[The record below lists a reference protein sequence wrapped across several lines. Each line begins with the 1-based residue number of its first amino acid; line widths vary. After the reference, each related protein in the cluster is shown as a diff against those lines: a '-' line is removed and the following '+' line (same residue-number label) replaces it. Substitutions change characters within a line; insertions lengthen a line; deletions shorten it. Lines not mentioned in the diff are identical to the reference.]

1 MKPTTI
7 ASLQKCKQ
15 DKKRFATITAYDYS
29 FAKLFADEGIN
40 VMLVGDSLGMTV
52 QGHDSTLPV
61 TVADIAYHTAAVR
74 RGAPNCLLLADL
86 PFMAYATPEQAFE
99 NAATVMRAGANMVK
113 IEGGEWLVETVQML
127 TERAV
132 PVCGHLGLTPQ
143 SVNIFGGYKVQ
154 GRGDEAGDRLLSD
167 ALALEAAGAQLLV
180 LECVPVEL
188 AKRITEALAIP
199 VIGIGAG
206 NVTDGQILV
215 MHDAFGI
222 TGGHIPKFAKNFLA
236 ETGDIRA
243 AVRQYMA
250 EVESGVYPGEEHSF
264 PLRSDVVLIIE
275 TLPLLRQQIRRLRME
290 GKRVALVPTMGNL
303 HDGHMKLVDEAKARA
318 DVVVVSIFVNPM
330 QFDRPEDLARYPRT
344 LQEDCEKLNK
354 RKVDLVF
361 APSVKEI
368 YPNGT
373 ETHTYVD
380 VPGLSTML
388 EGASRPGHFRGV
400 STIVSKLFN
409 LVQPDIACFGE
420 KDFQQLALIRKMVA
434 DMGFDIEIV
443 GVPIMRAK
451 DGLALSSRNGYLTA
465 EQRKIAPGLYKV
477 LSSIA
482 DKLQAGERD
491 LDEIIAIAGQELN
504 EKGFRSDDIQIR
516 DADTLLEI
524 SENSKRAVILVAAWL
539 GDARLIDNKLVE
551 LA

>member
-1 MKPTTI
+1 M
-7 ASLQKCKQ
+7 
-15 DKKRFATITAYDYS
+15 
-29 FAKLFADEGIN
+29 
-40 VMLVGDSLGMTV
+40 
-52 QGHDSTLPV
+52 
-61 TVADIAYHTAAVR
+61 
-74 RGAPNCLLLADL
+74 
-86 PFMAYATPEQAFE
+86 
-99 NAATVMRAGANMVK
+99 
-113 IEGGEWLVETVQML
+113 
-127 TERAV
+127 
-132 PVCGHLGLTPQ
+132 
-143 SVNIFGGYKVQ
+143 
-154 GRGDEAGDRLLSD
+154 
-167 ALALEAAGAQLLV
+167 
-180 LECVPVEL
+180 
-188 AKRITEALAIP
+188 
-199 VIGIGAG
+199 
-206 NVTDGQILV
+206 
-215 MHDAFGI
+215 
-222 TGGHIPKFAKNFLA
+222 
-236 ETGDIRA
+236 
-243 AVRQYMA
+243 
-250 EVESGVYPGEEHSF
+250 
-264 PLRSDVVLIIE
+264 LIIE

-318 DVVVVSIFVNPM
+318 DVVVVSIFVNLM

-504 EKGFRSDDIQIR
+504 EKGFRADDIQIR
-516 DADTLLEI
+516 DADTLLEV

>member
-1 MKPTTI
+1 M
-7 ASLQKCKQ
+7 
-15 DKKRFATITAYDYS
+15 
-29 FAKLFADEGIN
+29 
-40 VMLVGDSLGMTV
+40 
-52 QGHDSTLPV
+52 
-61 TVADIAYHTAAVR
+61 
-74 RGAPNCLLLADL
+74 
-86 PFMAYATPEQAFE
+86 
-99 NAATVMRAGANMVK
+99 
-113 IEGGEWLVETVQML
+113 
-127 TERAV
+127 
-132 PVCGHLGLTPQ
+132 
-143 SVNIFGGYKVQ
+143 
-154 GRGDEAGDRLLSD
+154 
-167 ALALEAAGAQLLV
+167 
-180 LECVPVEL
+180 
-188 AKRITEALAIP
+188 
-199 VIGIGAG
+199 
-206 NVTDGQILV
+206 
-215 MHDAFGI
+215 
-222 TGGHIPKFAKNFLA
+222 
-236 ETGDIRA
+236 
-243 AVRQYMA
+243 
-250 EVESGVYPGEEHSF
+250 
-264 PLRSDVVLIIE
+264 LIIE

-434 DMGFDIEIV
+434 DMGFDIEII

-504 EKGFRSDDIQIR
+504 EKGFRADDIQIR
-516 DADTLLEI
+516 DADTLLEV
-524 SENSKRAVILVAAWL
+524 SQNSKRAVILVAAWL
-539 GDARLIDNKLVE
+539 GDARLIDNKMVE

>member
-1 MKPTTI
+1 M
-7 ASLQKCKQ
+7 
-15 DKKRFATITAYDYS
+15 
-29 FAKLFADEGIN
+29 
-40 VMLVGDSLGMTV
+40 
-52 QGHDSTLPV
+52 
-61 TVADIAYHTAAVR
+61 
-74 RGAPNCLLLADL
+74 
-86 PFMAYATPEQAFE
+86 
-99 NAATVMRAGANMVK
+99 
-113 IEGGEWLVETVQML
+113 
-127 TERAV
+127 
-132 PVCGHLGLTPQ
+132 
-143 SVNIFGGYKVQ
+143 
-154 GRGDEAGDRLLSD
+154 
-167 ALALEAAGAQLLV
+167 
-180 LECVPVEL
+180 
-188 AKRITEALAIP
+188 
-199 VIGIGAG
+199 
-206 NVTDGQILV
+206 
-215 MHDAFGI
+215 
-222 TGGHIPKFAKNFLA
+222 
-236 ETGDIRA
+236 
-243 AVRQYMA
+243 
-250 EVESGVYPGEEHSF
+250 
-264 PLRSDVVLIIE
+264 LIIE

-434 DMGFDIEIV
+434 DMGFDIEII

-504 EKGFRSDDIQIR
+504 ENGFRADDIQIR
-516 DADTLLEI
+516 DADTLLEV

-539 GDARLIDNKLVE
+539 GDARLIDNKMVE

>member
-1 MKPTTI
+1 M
-7 ASLQKCKQ
+7 
-15 DKKRFATITAYDYS
+15 
-29 FAKLFADEGIN
+29 
-40 VMLVGDSLGMTV
+40 
-52 QGHDSTLPV
+52 
-61 TVADIAYHTAAVR
+61 
-74 RGAPNCLLLADL
+74 
-86 PFMAYATPEQAFE
+86 
-99 NAATVMRAGANMVK
+99 
-113 IEGGEWLVETVQML
+113 
-127 TERAV
+127 
-132 PVCGHLGLTPQ
+132 
-143 SVNIFGGYKVQ
+143 
-154 GRGDEAGDRLLSD
+154 
-167 ALALEAAGAQLLV
+167 
-180 LECVPVEL
+180 
-188 AKRITEALAIP
+188 
-199 VIGIGAG
+199 
-206 NVTDGQILV
+206 
-215 MHDAFGI
+215 
-222 TGGHIPKFAKNFLA
+222 
-236 ETGDIRA
+236 
-243 AVRQYMA
+243 
-250 EVESGVYPGEEHSF
+250 
-264 PLRSDVVLIIE
+264 LIIE

-303 HDGHMKLVDEAKARA
+303 HNGHMKLVDEAKARA

-491 LDEIIAIAGQELN
+491 LDEIITIAGQELN
-504 EKGFRSDDIQIR
+504 EKGFRADDIQIR
-516 DADTLLEI
+516 DADTLLEV
-524 SENSKRAVILVAAWL
+524 SETSKRAVILVAAWL
-539 GDARLIDNKLVE
+539 GNARLIDNKMVE

>member
-1 MKPTTI
+1 M
-7 ASLQKCKQ
+7 
-15 DKKRFATITAYDYS
+15 
-29 FAKLFADEGIN
+29 
-40 VMLVGDSLGMTV
+40 
-52 QGHDSTLPV
+52 
-61 TVADIAYHTAAVR
+61 
-74 RGAPNCLLLADL
+74 
-86 PFMAYATPEQAFE
+86 
-99 NAATVMRAGANMVK
+99 
-113 IEGGEWLVETVQML
+113 
-127 TERAV
+127 
-132 PVCGHLGLTPQ
+132 
-143 SVNIFGGYKVQ
+143 
-154 GRGDEAGDRLLSD
+154 
-167 ALALEAAGAQLLV
+167 
-180 LECVPVEL
+180 
-188 AKRITEALAIP
+188 
-199 VIGIGAG
+199 
-206 NVTDGQILV
+206 
-215 MHDAFGI
+215 
-222 TGGHIPKFAKNFLA
+222 
-236 ETGDIRA
+236 
-243 AVRQYMA
+243 
-250 EVESGVYPGEEHSF
+250 
-264 PLRSDVVLIIE
+264 LIIE

-504 EKGFRSDDIQIR
+504 EKGFRADDIQIR
-516 DADTLLEI
+516 DADTLLELT
-524 SENSKRAVILVAAWL
+524 ETSKRAVILAAAWL
-539 GDARLIDNKLVE
+539 GQARLIDNQSVT
-551 LA
+551 LAQ

>member
-1 MKPTTI
+1 M
-7 ASLQKCKQ
+7 
-15 DKKRFATITAYDYS
+15 
-29 FAKLFADEGIN
+29 
-40 VMLVGDSLGMTV
+40 
-52 QGHDSTLPV
+52 
-61 TVADIAYHTAAVR
+61 
-74 RGAPNCLLLADL
+74 
-86 PFMAYATPEQAFE
+86 
-99 NAATVMRAGANMVK
+99 
-113 IEGGEWLVETVQML
+113 
-127 TERAV
+127 
-132 PVCGHLGLTPQ
+132 
-143 SVNIFGGYKVQ
+143 
-154 GRGDEAGDRLLSD
+154 
-167 ALALEAAGAQLLV
+167 
-180 LECVPVEL
+180 
-188 AKRITEALAIP
+188 
-199 VIGIGAG
+199 
-206 NVTDGQILV
+206 
-215 MHDAFGI
+215 
-222 TGGHIPKFAKNFLA
+222 
-236 ETGDIRA
+236 
-243 AVRQYMA
+243 
-250 EVESGVYPGEEHSF
+250 
-264 PLRSDVVLIIE
+264 LIIE

-380 VPGLSTML
+380 VPSLSTML
-388 EGASRPGHFRGV
+388 EGARRPGHFRGV

-491 LDEIIAIAGQELN
+491 LDEIITIAGQELN
-504 EKGFRSDDIQIR
+504 EKGFRADDIQIR
-516 DADTLLEI
+516 DADTLLEV
-524 SENSKRAVILVAAWL
+524 SETSKRAVILVAAWL
-539 GDARLIDNKLVE
+539 GDARLIDNKMVE

>member
-1 MKPTTI
+1 M
-7 ASLQKCKQ
+7 
-15 DKKRFATITAYDYS
+15 
-29 FAKLFADEGIN
+29 
-40 VMLVGDSLGMTV
+40 
-52 QGHDSTLPV
+52 
-61 TVADIAYHTAAVR
+61 
-74 RGAPNCLLLADL
+74 
-86 PFMAYATPEQAFE
+86 
-99 NAATVMRAGANMVK
+99 
-113 IEGGEWLVETVQML
+113 
-127 TERAV
+127 
-132 PVCGHLGLTPQ
+132 
-143 SVNIFGGYKVQ
+143 
-154 GRGDEAGDRLLSD
+154 
-167 ALALEAAGAQLLV
+167 
-180 LECVPVEL
+180 
-188 AKRITEALAIP
+188 
-199 VIGIGAG
+199 
-206 NVTDGQILV
+206 
-215 MHDAFGI
+215 
-222 TGGHIPKFAKNFLA
+222 
-236 ETGDIRA
+236 
-243 AVRQYMA
+243 
-250 EVESGVYPGEEHSF
+250 
-264 PLRSDVVLIIE
+264 LIIE

-491 LDEIIAIAGQELN
+491 LDEIITIAGQELN
-504 EKGFRSDDIQIR
+504 EKGFRADDIQIR
-516 DADTLLEI
+516 DADTLLEV
-524 SENSKRAVILVAAWL
+524 SETSKRAVILVAAWL
-539 GDARLIDNKLVE
+539 RDARLIDNKMVE

>member
-1 MKPTTI
+1 M
-7 ASLQKCKQ
+7 
-15 DKKRFATITAYDYS
+15 
-29 FAKLFADEGIN
+29 
-40 VMLVGDSLGMTV
+40 
-52 QGHDSTLPV
+52 
-61 TVADIAYHTAAVR
+61 
-74 RGAPNCLLLADL
+74 
-86 PFMAYATPEQAFE
+86 
-99 NAATVMRAGANMVK
+99 
-113 IEGGEWLVETVQML
+113 
-127 TERAV
+127 
-132 PVCGHLGLTPQ
+132 
-143 SVNIFGGYKVQ
+143 
-154 GRGDEAGDRLLSD
+154 
-167 ALALEAAGAQLLV
+167 
-180 LECVPVEL
+180 
-188 AKRITEALAIP
+188 
-199 VIGIGAG
+199 
-206 NVTDGQILV
+206 
-215 MHDAFGI
+215 
-222 TGGHIPKFAKNFLA
+222 
-236 ETGDIRA
+236 
-243 AVRQYMA
+243 
-250 EVESGVYPGEEHSF
+250 
-264 PLRSDVVLIIE
+264 LIIE

-303 HDGHMKLVDEAKARA
+303 HNGHMKLVDEAKARA

-400 STIVSKLFN
+400 STIVSRLFN

-491 LDEIIAIAGQELN
+491 LDEIITIAGQELN
-504 EKGFRSDDIQIR
+504 EKGFRADDIQIR
-516 DADTLLEI
+516 DADTLLEV
-524 SENSKRAVILVAAWL
+524 SETSKRAVILVAAWL
-539 GDARLIDNKLVE
+539 GDARLIDNKMVE

>member
-1 MKPTTI
+1 M
-7 ASLQKCKQ
+7 
-15 DKKRFATITAYDYS
+15 
-29 FAKLFADEGIN
+29 
-40 VMLVGDSLGMTV
+40 
-52 QGHDSTLPV
+52 
-61 TVADIAYHTAAVR
+61 
-74 RGAPNCLLLADL
+74 
-86 PFMAYATPEQAFE
+86 
-99 NAATVMRAGANMVK
+99 
-113 IEGGEWLVETVQML
+113 
-127 TERAV
+127 
-132 PVCGHLGLTPQ
+132 
-143 SVNIFGGYKVQ
+143 
-154 GRGDEAGDRLLSD
+154 
-167 ALALEAAGAQLLV
+167 
-180 LECVPVEL
+180 
-188 AKRITEALAIP
+188 
-199 VIGIGAG
+199 
-206 NVTDGQILV
+206 
-215 MHDAFGI
+215 
-222 TGGHIPKFAKNFLA
+222 
-236 ETGDIRA
+236 
-243 AVRQYMA
+243 
-250 EVESGVYPGEEHSF
+250 
-264 PLRSDVVLIIE
+264 LIIE

-409 LVQPDIACFGE
+409 LIQPDIACFGE

-434 DMGFDIEIV
+434 DMGFDIEII

-504 EKGFRSDDIQIR
+504 EKGFRADDIQIR
-516 DADTLLEI
+516 DADTLLEV

-539 GDARLIDNKLVE
+539 GDARLIDNKMVE

>member
-1 MKPTTI
+1 M
-7 ASLQKCKQ
+7 
-15 DKKRFATITAYDYS
+15 
-29 FAKLFADEGIN
+29 
-40 VMLVGDSLGMTV
+40 
-52 QGHDSTLPV
+52 
-61 TVADIAYHTAAVR
+61 
-74 RGAPNCLLLADL
+74 
-86 PFMAYATPEQAFE
+86 
-99 NAATVMRAGANMVK
+99 
-113 IEGGEWLVETVQML
+113 
-127 TERAV
+127 
-132 PVCGHLGLTPQ
+132 
-143 SVNIFGGYKVQ
+143 
-154 GRGDEAGDRLLSD
+154 
-167 ALALEAAGAQLLV
+167 
-180 LECVPVEL
+180 
-188 AKRITEALAIP
+188 
-199 VIGIGAG
+199 
-206 NVTDGQILV
+206 
-215 MHDAFGI
+215 
-222 TGGHIPKFAKNFLA
+222 
-236 ETGDIRA
+236 
-243 AVRQYMA
+243 
-250 EVESGVYPGEEHSF
+250 
-264 PLRSDVVLIIE
+264 LIIE

-420 KDFQQLALIRKMVA
+420 KDFQQLALTRKMVA

-504 EKGFRSDDIQIR
+504 EKGFRADDIQIR
-516 DADTLLEI
+516 DADTLLEV

>member
-1 MKPTTI
+1 M
-7 ASLQKCKQ
+7 
-15 DKKRFATITAYDYS
+15 
-29 FAKLFADEGIN
+29 
-40 VMLVGDSLGMTV
+40 
-52 QGHDSTLPV
+52 
-61 TVADIAYHTAAVR
+61 
-74 RGAPNCLLLADL
+74 
-86 PFMAYATPEQAFE
+86 
-99 NAATVMRAGANMVK
+99 
-113 IEGGEWLVETVQML
+113 
-127 TERAV
+127 
-132 PVCGHLGLTPQ
+132 
-143 SVNIFGGYKVQ
+143 
-154 GRGDEAGDRLLSD
+154 
-167 ALALEAAGAQLLV
+167 
-180 LECVPVEL
+180 
-188 AKRITEALAIP
+188 
-199 VIGIGAG
+199 
-206 NVTDGQILV
+206 
-215 MHDAFGI
+215 
-222 TGGHIPKFAKNFLA
+222 
-236 ETGDIRA
+236 
-243 AVRQYMA
+243 
-250 EVESGVYPGEEHSF
+250 
-264 PLRSDVVLIIE
+264 LIIE

-516 DADTLLEI
+516 DANTLLEI

>member
-1 MKPTTI
+1 M
-7 ASLQKCKQ
+7 
-15 DKKRFATITAYDYS
+15 
-29 FAKLFADEGIN
+29 
-40 VMLVGDSLGMTV
+40 
-52 QGHDSTLPV
+52 
-61 TVADIAYHTAAVR
+61 
-74 RGAPNCLLLADL
+74 
-86 PFMAYATPEQAFE
+86 
-99 NAATVMRAGANMVK
+99 
-113 IEGGEWLVETVQML
+113 
-127 TERAV
+127 
-132 PVCGHLGLTPQ
+132 
-143 SVNIFGGYKVQ
+143 
-154 GRGDEAGDRLLSD
+154 
-167 ALALEAAGAQLLV
+167 
-180 LECVPVEL
+180 
-188 AKRITEALAIP
+188 
-199 VIGIGAG
+199 
-206 NVTDGQILV
+206 
-215 MHDAFGI
+215 
-222 TGGHIPKFAKNFLA
+222 
-236 ETGDIRA
+236 
-243 AVRQYMA
+243 
-250 EVESGVYPGEEHSF
+250 
-264 PLRSDVVLIIE
+264 LIIE

-380 VPGLSTML
+380 VPCLSTML

-504 EKGFRSDDIQIR
+504 EKGFRADDIQIR
-516 DADTLLEI
+516 DADTLLEV
-524 SENSKRAVILVAAWL
+524 SETSKRAVILVAAWL
-539 GDARLIDNKLVE
+539 GDARLIDNKIVE

>member
-1 MKPTTI
+1 M
-7 ASLQKCKQ
+7 
-15 DKKRFATITAYDYS
+15 
-29 FAKLFADEGIN
+29 
-40 VMLVGDSLGMTV
+40 
-52 QGHDSTLPV
+52 
-61 TVADIAYHTAAVR
+61 
-74 RGAPNCLLLADL
+74 
-86 PFMAYATPEQAFE
+86 
-99 NAATVMRAGANMVK
+99 
-113 IEGGEWLVETVQML
+113 
-127 TERAV
+127 
-132 PVCGHLGLTPQ
+132 
-143 SVNIFGGYKVQ
+143 
-154 GRGDEAGDRLLSD
+154 
-167 ALALEAAGAQLLV
+167 
-180 LECVPVEL
+180 
-188 AKRITEALAIP
+188 
-199 VIGIGAG
+199 
-206 NVTDGQILV
+206 
-215 MHDAFGI
+215 
-222 TGGHIPKFAKNFLA
+222 
-236 ETGDIRA
+236 
-243 AVRQYMA
+243 
-250 EVESGVYPGEEHSF
+250 
-264 PLRSDVVLIIE
+264 LIIE

-434 DMGFDIEIV
+434 DMGFDIEII

-482 DKLQAGERD
+482 NKLQAGERD
-491 LDEIIAIAGQELN
+491 LDEIITIAGQELN
-504 EKGFRSDDIQIR
+504 EKGFRADDIQIR

-539 GDARLIDNKLVE
+539 GDARLIDNKIVE

>member
-1 MKPTTI
+1 M
-7 ASLQKCKQ
+7 
-15 DKKRFATITAYDYS
+15 
-29 FAKLFADEGIN
+29 
-40 VMLVGDSLGMTV
+40 
-52 QGHDSTLPV
+52 
-61 TVADIAYHTAAVR
+61 
-74 RGAPNCLLLADL
+74 
-86 PFMAYATPEQAFE
+86 
-99 NAATVMRAGANMVK
+99 
-113 IEGGEWLVETVQML
+113 
-127 TERAV
+127 
-132 PVCGHLGLTPQ
+132 
-143 SVNIFGGYKVQ
+143 
-154 GRGDEAGDRLLSD
+154 
-167 ALALEAAGAQLLV
+167 
-180 LECVPVEL
+180 
-188 AKRITEALAIP
+188 
-199 VIGIGAG
+199 
-206 NVTDGQILV
+206 
-215 MHDAFGI
+215 
-222 TGGHIPKFAKNFLA
+222 
-236 ETGDIRA
+236 
-243 AVRQYMA
+243 
-250 EVESGVYPGEEHSF
+250 
-264 PLRSDVVLIIE
+264 LIIE

-516 DADTLLEI
+516 DADTLLEV

-551 LA
+551 PA

>member
-1 MKPTTI
+1 M
-7 ASLQKCKQ
+7 
-15 DKKRFATITAYDYS
+15 
-29 FAKLFADEGIN
+29 
-40 VMLVGDSLGMTV
+40 
-52 QGHDSTLPV
+52 
-61 TVADIAYHTAAVR
+61 
-74 RGAPNCLLLADL
+74 
-86 PFMAYATPEQAFE
+86 
-99 NAATVMRAGANMVK
+99 
-113 IEGGEWLVETVQML
+113 
-127 TERAV
+127 
-132 PVCGHLGLTPQ
+132 
-143 SVNIFGGYKVQ
+143 
-154 GRGDEAGDRLLSD
+154 
-167 ALALEAAGAQLLV
+167 
-180 LECVPVEL
+180 
-188 AKRITEALAIP
+188 
-199 VIGIGAG
+199 
-206 NVTDGQILV
+206 
-215 MHDAFGI
+215 
-222 TGGHIPKFAKNFLA
+222 
-236 ETGDIRA
+236 
-243 AVRQYMA
+243 
-250 EVESGVYPGEEHSF
+250 
-264 PLRSDVVLIIE
+264 LIIE

-318 DVVVVSIFVNPM
+318 DVVVDSIFVNPM
-330 QFDRPEDLARYPRT
+330 QFDRPADLARSPRT

-491 LDEIIAIAGQELN
+491 LDEIITIAGQELN
-504 EKGFRSDDIQIR
+504 EKGFRADDIQIR
-516 DADTLLEI
+516 DADTLLEV

-539 GDARLIDNKLVE
+539 GDARLIDNKIVE
-551 LA
+551 LV

>member
-1 MKPTTI
+1 M
-7 ASLQKCKQ
+7 
-15 DKKRFATITAYDYS
+15 
-29 FAKLFADEGIN
+29 
-40 VMLVGDSLGMTV
+40 
-52 QGHDSTLPV
+52 
-61 TVADIAYHTAAVR
+61 
-74 RGAPNCLLLADL
+74 
-86 PFMAYATPEQAFE
+86 
-99 NAATVMRAGANMVK
+99 
-113 IEGGEWLVETVQML
+113 
-127 TERAV
+127 
-132 PVCGHLGLTPQ
+132 
-143 SVNIFGGYKVQ
+143 
-154 GRGDEAGDRLLSD
+154 
-167 ALALEAAGAQLLV
+167 
-180 LECVPVEL
+180 
-188 AKRITEALAIP
+188 
-199 VIGIGAG
+199 
-206 NVTDGQILV
+206 
-215 MHDAFGI
+215 
-222 TGGHIPKFAKNFLA
+222 
-236 ETGDIRA
+236 
-243 AVRQYMA
+243 
-250 EVESGVYPGEEHSF
+250 
-264 PLRSDVVLIIE
+264 LIIE
-275 TLPLLRQQIRRLRME
+275 TLPLLRQQILRLRME

-491 LDEIIAIAGQELN
+491 LDEIITIAGQELN
-504 EKGFRSDDIQIR
+504 EKGFRADDIQIR
-516 DADTLLEI
+516 DADTLLEV
-524 SENSKRAVILVAAWL
+524 SETSKRAVILVAAWL

>member
-1 MKPTTI
+1 
-7 ASLQKCKQ
+7 
-15 DKKRFATITAYDYS
+15 
-29 FAKLFADEGIN
+29 
-40 VMLVGDSLGMTV
+40 
-52 QGHDSTLPV
+52 
-61 TVADIAYHTAAVR
+61 
-74 RGAPNCLLLADL
+74 
-86 PFMAYATPEQAFE
+86 
-99 NAATVMRAGANMVK
+99 MRS
-113 IEGGEWLVETVQML
+113 
-127 TERAV
+127 
-132 PVCGHLGLTPQ
+132 H
-143 SVNIFGGYKVQ
+143 
-154 GRGDEAGDRLLSD
+154 
-167 ALALEAAGAQLLV
+167 
-180 LECVPVEL
+180 
-188 AKRITEALAIP
+188 
-199 VIGIGAG
+199 
-206 NVTDGQILV
+206 
-215 MHDAFGI
+215 
-222 TGGHIPKFAKNFLA
+222 
-236 ETGDIRA
+236 
-243 AVRQYMA
+243 
-250 EVESGVYPGEEHSF
+250 
-264 PLRSDVVLIIE
+264 VVLIIE

-524 SENSKRAVILVAAWL
+524 AENSKRAVILVAAWL
-539 GDARLIDNKLVE
+539 GDARLIDNKIVE

>member
-1 MKPTTI
+1 M
-7 ASLQKCKQ
+7 
-15 DKKRFATITAYDYS
+15 
-29 FAKLFADEGIN
+29 
-40 VMLVGDSLGMTV
+40 
-52 QGHDSTLPV
+52 
-61 TVADIAYHTAAVR
+61 
-74 RGAPNCLLLADL
+74 
-86 PFMAYATPEQAFE
+86 
-99 NAATVMRAGANMVK
+99 
-113 IEGGEWLVETVQML
+113 
-127 TERAV
+127 
-132 PVCGHLGLTPQ
+132 
-143 SVNIFGGYKVQ
+143 
-154 GRGDEAGDRLLSD
+154 
-167 ALALEAAGAQLLV
+167 
-180 LECVPVEL
+180 
-188 AKRITEALAIP
+188 
-199 VIGIGAG
+199 
-206 NVTDGQILV
+206 
-215 MHDAFGI
+215 
-222 TGGHIPKFAKNFLA
+222 
-236 ETGDIRA
+236 
-243 AVRQYMA
+243 
-250 EVESGVYPGEEHSF
+250 
-264 PLRSDVVLIIE
+264 LIIE

-388 EGASRPGHFRGV
+388 EGVSRPGHFRGV

-482 DKLQAGERD
+482 DKLQVGERD
-491 LDEIIAIAGQELN
+491 LDEIITIAGQELN
-504 EKGFRSDDIQIR
+504 EKGFRADDIQIR
-516 DADTLLEI
+516 DADTLLEV
-524 SENSKRAVILVAAWL
+524 SETSKRAVILVAAWL
-539 GDARLIDNKLVE
+539 GDARLIDNKMVE